1 MALQPIPK
9 STKVGTGDEPI
20 KPEEAKKPIIDY
32 FDD

>member
-9 STKVGTGDEPI
+9 SSKVTGEDSV
-20 KPEEAKKPIIDY
+20 KPEEAKKPMIDY